1 LVYSEQ
7 SGMANRGYYIFAEA
21 GLARLALNDHDLLE
35 ARRYYRAVVEQS
47 DNGQDVYKEARAWL
61 RSHPQ

>member
-1 LVYSEQ
+1 
-7 SGMANRGYYIFAEA
+7 
-21 GLARLALNDHDLLE
+21 LARLALNDHDLLE